1 MQRILVSIF
10 LSQIAGVMKAF
21 QTAFG
26 IIQIIL
32 IVLWTG
38 ICGLIGIVLMLIT
51 WNGQWVHYFEGRY
64 LFCPLVL
71 FIARVKLKVTG
82 LENLDT
88 TKSCIYVS
96 NHVSHLDVVAIA
108 RAIPLGLFYIGKK
121 ELKKVPILG
130 QYMYLI
136 GHIFIDRKN
145 REKAMQSMRKAALLI
160 NKGKNVITFPEG
172 TRTRDGK
179 TAIFKRG
186 TFIIAKEGSID
197 IQPLAV
203 VNADTILSRDSYMIK
218 PGTIE
223 VRIGKRIMA
232 SEIHDLNAEASAD
245 YVRKRVIALLESH

>member
-1 MQRILVSIF
+1 MIP
-10 LSQIAGVMKAF
+10 SQIAGVMKAI
-21 QTAFG
+21 QTAFALFQITF
-26 IIQIIL
+26 II
-32 IVLWTG
+32 LWTG
-38 ICGLIGIVLMLIT
+38 ISGLLGIILMLIT
-51 WNGQWVHYFEGRY
+51 WNGQWVHYIEGRY
-64 LFCPLVL
+64 LFCPPVL

-82 LENLDT
+82 LENLN
-88 TKSCIYVS
+88 TKKPCIYVS

-145 REKAMQSMRKAALLI
+145 REKAMQSMRKAAALI

-179 TAIFKRG
+179 TSVFKRG
-186 TFIIAKEGSID
+186 TFIIAQEGAID
-197 IQPLAV
+197 IQPLAI
-203 VNADTILSRDSYMIK
+203 VNAENILPRDSFMIH

-223 VRIGKRIMA
+223 VRIGKRIAA
-232 SEIHDLNAEASAD
+232 SEFENMNAEAAAD
-245 YVRKRVIALLESH
+245 YVRNRVIALIETNPKA

>member
-1 MQRILVSIF
+1 MKLIRTIF
-10 LSQIAGVMKAF
+10 ACLQVF
-21 QTAFG
+21 L
-26 IIQIIL
+26 IIL
-32 IVLWTG
+32 WTA
-38 ICGLIGIVLMLIT
+38 ICGTLGMLLMLIT

-64 LFCPLVL
+64 LFCPPVL

-82 LENLDT
+82 LENLDM
-88 TKSCIYVS
+88 KKPCIYVS

-108 RAIPLGLFYIGKK
+108 RAIPIGLFYIGKK

-130 QYMYLI
+130 QYMHLI

-145 REKAMQSMRKAALLI
+145 HEKAMQSMRKAAALI

-172 TRTRDGK
+172 TRSGDGK

-186 TFIIAKEGSID
+186 TFIIAKEGTID

-203 VNADTILSRDSYMIK
+203 VNADVILPRNSFMIQ

-223 VRIGKRIMA
+223 VRIGKRIDARELENM
-232 SEIHDLNAEASAD
+232 NAENAAD
-245 YVRKRVIALLESH
+245 YVRSKVLALQHET

>member
-1 MQRILVSIF
+1 
-10 LSQIAGVMKAF
+10 MKALR
-21 QTAFG
+21 QAFALL
-26 IIQIIL
+26 QVFLIIL
-32 IVLWTG
+32 WTA
-38 ICGLIGIVLMLIT
+38 ICGMVGMLLMLIT

-64 LFCPLVL
+64 LFCPPVL

-88 TKSCIYVS
+88 TQPCIYVS

-121 ELKKVPILG
+121 ELQKVPILG

-145 REKAMQSMRKAALLI
+145 REKAMASMRKAAQLI
-160 NKGKNVITFPEG
+160 KKGKNVITFPEG

-179 TAIFKRG
+179 TATFKRG
-186 TFIIAKEGSID
+186 TFIIAKEGMID

-203 VNADTILSRDSYMIK
+203 VNADKILPRDSFMIK

-223 VRIGKRIMA
+223 VRVGKRISA
-232 SEIHDLNAEASAD
+232 NEIKDLNAEAAAE
-245 YVRKRVIALLESH
+245 YVRKRVIALLESN

>member
-1 MQRILVSIF
+1 
-10 LSQIAGVMKAF
+10 MKAIALL
-21 QTAFG
+21 QV
-26 IIQIIL
+26 ILIIL
-32 IVLWTG
+32 WTA
-38 ICGLIGIVLMLIT
+38 ISGLLGIVLMLIT

-64 LFCPLVL
+64 LFCPPVL
-71 FIARVKLKVTG
+71 FLARVKLKVTG

-88 TKSCIYVS
+88 KKPCIYVS

-121 ELKKVPILG
+121 ELKKVPVLG

-145 REKAMQSMRKAALLI
+145 REKAMASMRKAAQLI
-160 NKGKNVITFPEG
+160 NQGKNVITFPEG

-197 IQPLAV
+197 IQPIAV
-203 VNADTILSRDSYMIK
+203 VNADKILPRDSFIIK

-223 VRIGKRIMA
+223 VRVGKRI
-232 SEIHDLNAEASAD
+232 STNEIEDLNAEAAAE
-245 YVRKRVIALLESH
+245 YVRKRVIALLESN

>member
-1 MQRILVSIF
+1 
-10 LSQIAGVMKAF
+10 MKVVRTLFA
-21 QTAFG
+21 

-32 IVLWTG
+32 ILTWTAISG
-38 ICGLIGIVLMLIT
+38 TIGMILMLIT

-64 LFCPLVL
+64 LFCPPVL
-71 FIARVKLKVTG
+71 FFARVKLKVSG

-88 TKSCIYVS
+88 TKACIFVS

-121 ELKKVPILG
+121 ELKKIPILG

-145 REKAMQSMRKAALLI
+145 HEKAMQSMRKAAVLI

-186 TFIIAKEGSID
+186 TFIIAKEGNID

-203 VNADTILSRDSYMIK
+203 VNAENILPRDSFMIR

-223 VRIGKRIMA
+223 VRIGKRIAANELENM
-232 SEIHDLNAEASAD
+232 NAEAAAEC
-245 YVRKRVIALLESH
+245 VRKRVLNLINQS

>member
-1 MQRILVSIF
+1 M
-10 LSQIAGVMKAF
+10 
-21 QTAFG
+21 
-26 IIQIIL
+26 
-32 IVLWTG
+32 
-38 ICGLIGIVLMLIT
+38 VLMLIT

-64 LFCPLVL
+64 LFCPPVL
-71 FIARVKLKVTG
+71 FIARIKLKVVG

-88 TKSCIYVS
+88 TKPCIYVS

-145 REKAMQSMRKAALLI
+145 REKAMQSMRKAAVLI

-172 TRTRDGK
+172 TRSRDGK
-179 TAIFKRG
+179 TAMFKRG
-186 TFIIAKEGSID
+186 TFIIAKEGTID
-197 IQPLAV
+197 IQPIAV
-203 VNADTILSRDSYMIK
+203 VNADKILPRDSFMIR

-223 VRIGKRIMA
+223 IRIGKRIAANELENM
-232 SEIHDLNAEASAD
+232 NAEAAAD
-245 YVRKRVIALLESH
+245 YVRSKVIGLIENTQAL

>member
-1 MQRILVSIF
+1 
-10 LSQIAGVMKAF
+10 MKAIR
-21 QTAFG
+21 TAFA
-26 IIQIIL
+26 IIQIVL

-38 ICGLIGIVLMLIT
+38 ISGLIGMILMLIT

-64 LFCPLVL
+64 LFCPPVL
-71 FIARVKLKVTG
+71 FIARVKLKVIG

-88 TKSCIYVS
+88 ARPCIYVS

-145 REKAMQSMRKAALLI
+145 REKAMQSMRKAAELI

-172 TRTRDGK
+172 TRTRTGK

-186 TFIIAKEGSID
+186 TFIIAKEGAID

-203 VNADTILSRDSYMIK
+203 VNADKILPRDSYMIK

-223 VRIGKRIMA
+223 VRIGKRIKA
-232 SEIHDLNAEASAD
+232 SEIQDLNAEASAE
-245 YVRKRVIALLESH
+245 YVRTRVIALLESH

>member
-1 MQRILVSIF
+1 MKLIRTIF
-10 LSQIAGVMKAF
+10 ACLQVF
-21 QTAFG
+21 L
-26 IIQIIL
+26 IIL
-32 IVLWTG
+32 WTA
-38 ICGLIGIVLMLIT
+38 ICGTLGMLLMLIT

-64 LFCPLVL
+64 LFCPPIL

-82 LENLDT
+82 IENLN
-88 TKSCIYVS
+88 TKKPSIYVS

-108 RAIPLGLFYIGKK
+108 KAIPLGLFYIGKK

-145 REKAMQSMRKAALLI
+145 REKAMSSMRKAAELI
-160 NKGKNVITFPEG
+160 NRGKSVITFPEG

-186 TFIIAKEGSID
+186 TFIIAKEGAID
-197 IQPLAV
+197 IQPIAV
-203 VNADTILSRDSYMIK
+203 VNAENILPRDSFMIR

-223 VRIGKRIMA
+223 VRIGKRIPA
-232 SEIHDLNAEASAD
+232 SELASMNAEGSAE
-245 YVRKRVIALLESH
+245 YVRQRVIELIETK

>member
-1 MQRILVSIF
+1 
-10 LSQIAGVMKAF
+10 MKAIRS
-21 QTAFG
+21 AFAFM
-26 IIQIIL
+26 QVFLIIL
-32 IVLWTG
+32 WTA
-38 ICGLIGIVLMLIT
+38 ICGLLGIVLMLIT

-64 LFCPLVL
+64 LFCPPVL
-71 FIARVKLKVTG
+71 FLARVKLKVTG

-88 TKSCIYVS
+88 KKPCIYVS

-121 ELKKVPILG
+121 ELKKVPVLG

-145 REKAMQSMRKAALLI
+145 REKAMASMRKAAQLI
-160 NKGKNVITFPEG
+160 NQGKNVITFPEG

-197 IQPLAV
+197 IQPIAV
-203 VNADTILSRDSYMIK
+203 VNADKILPRDSIMIK

-223 VRIGKRIMA
+223 VRVGKRISA
-232 SEIHDLNAEASAD
+232 NEIEDLNAEAAAE
-245 YVRKRVIALLESH
+245 YVRKRVMALLESN